1 MQTTANRLG
10 LERFLD
16 VSWPIICQTSSVH
29 PELWV
34 VGSLAGA
41 SGSLLAKL
49 KQAKAACP
57 GFVDDLTTVLRPFD
71 IHIIPWEHNT
81 GTRTRIPL
89 VLNYGQV
96 LVSTKAGAACL
107 PELRHNE
114 NCVLVHNLEQM
125 AKEVMLLIPDE
136 SRRQKLA
143 RAGRDTFEKQY
154 TREAVQP
161 RFNQFLGELGF

>member
-1 MQTTANRLG
+1 M
-10 LERFLD
+10 
-16 VSWPIICQTSSVH
+16 
-29 PELWV
+29 
-34 VGSLAGA
+34 
-41 SGSLLAKL
+41 
-49 KQAKAACP
+49 
-57 GFVDDLTTVLRPFD
+57 
-71 IHIIPWEHNT
+71 
-81 GTRTRIPL
+81 
-89 VLNYGQV
+89 NYGQV

-125 AKEVMLLIPDE
+125 AKEVTLLIPDE